1 MTDLWPDAELGEMI
15 TDGEVL
21 SFEAEAAIT
30 KGSPVY
36 LTADMKVS
44 PSPGGDNAIGI
55 ALNSPAVGEQCSV
68 CVRGVVKVTASGAI
82 ARGTAVCA
90 DAGGKVS
97 QLVDQP
103 VDENGTATYTIYYTR
118 KLGIAYQTAS
128 TDGDEFLIHV
138 EK

>member
-1 MTDLWPDAELGEMI
+1 MTDLWPDAELGEMV

-21 SFEAEAAIT
+21 SFEAEAPIT

-36 LTADMKVS
+36 LTDDMKVS

-55 ALNSPAVGEQCSV
+55 ALNSPATGEQCSV
-68 CVRGVVKVTASGAI
+68 CTRGVVKVTASGAI
-82 ARGTAVCA
+82 TRGTAVCSA
-90 DAGGKVS
+90 AGGKVS
-97 QLVDQP
+97 QLVDQA
-103 VDENGTATYTIYYTR
+103 VDEGGSATYTIFYVR
-118 KLGIAYQTAS
+118 KLGTAYQTTT